1 MKKIS
6 FFDTTLRDGE
16 QGIGHLLSN
25 DKKLKLLPELVN
37 LGVGSIEIGM
47 VTDEHSEK
55 FFHEVATSDINFDNT
70 YIASL
75 CRLKLDDIRKTISAL
90 NRFNKSKLNLLCV
103 GSETHISKKFGSEK
117 KDIFIMLKDSL
128 EYISSSNYNGK
139 VTAILEDSSRGSFQL
154 LEETIS
160 LLTSYHVYDIC
171 FADTTGCLTP
181 LYMSKLITHFKNKF
195 PSVKFSVHCHNDLG
209 LAVANSI
216 SAIDAGVDEV
226 QVTLGGVGERCGN
239 ASFEEILAI
248 LYYRNEYKSR
258 FKTDIIMKKLIEL
271 CNFYYDV
278 INKKPYPNK
287 PLLGEYAF
295 STCAGIHQDGIKKS
309 PETYEF
315 INPNDLGLE
324 RKFYFNKLSSNRVCQ
339 QNL

>member
-128 EYISSSNYNGK
+128 EYIS
-139 VTAILEDSSRGSFQL
+139 I
-154 LEETIS
+154 
-160 LLTSYHVYDIC
+160 
-171 FADTTGCLTP
+171 
-181 LYMSKLITHFKNKF
+181 
-195 PSVKFSVHCHNDLG
+195 
-209 LAVANSI
+209 
-216 SAIDAGVDEV
+216 
-226 QVTLGGVGERCGN
+226 
-239 ASFEEILAI
+239 
-248 LYYRNEYKSR
+248 RN
-258 FKTDIIMKKLIEL
+258 
-271 CNFYYDV
+271 
-278 INKKPYPNK
+278 
-287 PLLGEYAF
+287 
-295 STCAGIHQDGIKKS
+295 
-309 PETYEF
+309 
-315 INPNDLGLE
+315 
-324 RKFYFNKLSSNRVCQ
+324 
-339 QNL
+339 

>member
-1 MKKIS
+1 M
-6 FFDTTLRDGE
+6 
-16 QGIGHLLSN
+16 
-25 DKKLKLLPELVN
+25 
-37 LGVGSIEIGM
+37 
-47 VTDEHSEK
+47 
-55 FFHEVATSDINFDNT
+55 
-70 YIASL
+70 
-75 CRLKLDDIRKTISAL
+75 DDIRKTISAL